1 MPFFLINKNRIY
13 LSMAIPIKLSGLG
26 KQANALVRNAG
37 SQLSS
42 SVSDIGKNLTKSKL
56 NVPEYL
62 ASNNTDGL
70 LYPLVL
76 RGQPNVNIIEF
87 KAFEK
92 KGDGVKQH
100 HIWFPCPANI
110 SINDSATYNTIDL
123 GALGGAGAS
132 AVAGALKS
140 GEGAGGVGS
149 RISDQISEARKNFKD
164 GELGAAATQ
173 MLPFGDQVSGAAK
186 LAGRTLLNPNTNTT
200 FSGNAL
206 RSFTFA
212 FKMIAH
218 SPEEAEMIRKI
229 HSKFR
234 SFTYA
239 DSRSNAQSLVLA
251 FPPTWT
257 IRFLDSN
264 LHENKF
270 IPKIFSC
277 YLVSIESSF
286 NSTTNMFHRD
296 GAPLEVDVSI
306 SYQETR
312 TLTRT
317 DIDGLEA
324 GSLGV
329 NRGIDPET
337 GAPSLSGN
345 PRGIVDADKK
355 RQEAAAAESAG
366 NNN

>member
-1 MPFFLINKNRIY
+1 MP
-13 LSMAIPIKLSGLG
+13 LSLNLSGLG
-26 KQANALVRNAG
+26 KQANAFVRNAQ
-37 SQLSS
+37 SQISS
-42 SVSDIGKNLTKSKL
+42 SVSDIEKNLTKTGFNL
-56 NVPEYL
+56 PGFL
-62 ASNNTDGL
+62 TSNNSDGL
-70 LYPLVL
+70 IYPLEL

-87 KAFEK
+87 KAFENR
-92 KGDGVKQH
+92 GDGVNQH

-110 SINDSATYNTIDL
+110 AINDSATYNTIDL
-123 GALGGAGAS
+123 GTIGGAVGQAIQ
-132 AVAGALKS
+132 S
-140 GEGAGGVGS
+140 GEGVSGIASGIG
-149 RISDQISEARKNFKD
+149 DQIKNTRNFQA
-164 GELGAAATQ
+164 GEKAAAGLQ
-173 MLPFGDQVSGAAK
+173 ILPVGEQVKGTAK

-234 SFTYA
+234 AFTYA
-239 DSRSNAQSLVLA
+239 DSRSNAQNLILA

-257 IRFLDSN
+257 IRFLDGN
-264 LHENKF
+264 LGENKF

-296 GAPLEVDVSI
+296 GAPLEVDISV

-317 DIDGLEA
+317 DIDNLES
-324 GSLGV
+324 GSLGADRGV
-329 NRGIDPET
+329 NPET
-337 GAPSLSGN
+337 GAPSIGSSGQS
-345 PRGIVDADKK
+345 IVD
-355 RQEAAAAESAG
+355 QTLESAG
-366 NNN
+366 ENGND

>member
-1 MPFFLINKNRIY
+1 MPL
-13 LSMAIPIKLSGLG
+13 PIKLSGLG
-26 KQANALVRNAG
+26 KQANVLVRNAG

-87 KAFEK
+87 KAFENT
-92 KGDGVKQH
+92 GQGIKQH

-110 SINDSATYNTIDL
+110 AINDSATYNTIDL
-123 GALGGAGAS
+123 GALGGAGAASVQS
-132 AVAGALKS
+132 ALSEGS
-140 GEGAGGVGS
+140 GVSGIASGVGN
-149 RISDQISEARKNFKD
+149 QISEARANFKT

-173 MLPFGDQVSGAAK
+173 LLPFSDEVFGAAK
-186 LAGRTLLNPNTNTT
+186 LASRVLLNPNTNTT
-200 FSGNAL
+200 FSGNAI

-317 DIDGLEA
+317 DIDGLEE
-324 GSLGV
+324 GSFGV
-329 NRGIDPET
+329 DRGINPET

-355 RQEAAAAESAG
+355 RQEAAAESAG

>member
-1 MPFFLINKNRIY
+1 
-13 LSMAIPIKLSGLG
+13 MALPIKLSGLG

-70 LYPLVL
+70 IYPLVL

-87 KAFEK
+87 KAFENR
-92 KGDGVKQH
+92 GDGVKQH

-110 SINDSATYNTIDL
+110 AINDSATYNTIDL
-123 GALGGAGAS
+123 GALGGAA
-132 AVAGALKS
+132 AATAQDALSS
-140 GEGAGGVGS
+140 GSGVSGLAGGVGS
-149 RISDQISEARKNFKD
+149 QIQEARSSFKE
-164 GELGAAATQ
+164 GEQAAAALQ
-173 MLPFGDQVSGAAK
+173 MLPFSDEVFGASK
-186 LAGRTLLNPNTNTT
+186 LASRVLLNPNTNTT
-200 FSGNAL
+200 FSGNAI

-239 DSRSNAQSLVLA
+239 DSRSNAQSMILA

-257 IRFLDSN
+257 IRFLDGN
-264 LHENKF
+264 LTENKF

-317 DIDGLEA
+317 DIDGLEE

-329 NRGIDPET
+329 DRGIDSET
-337 GAPSLSGN
+337 GAPAVSGN
-345 PRGIVDADKK
+345 PKGIVDADNK
-355 RQEAAAAESAG
+355 RQQAATAAAADNIA
-366 NNN
+366 

>member
-1 MPFFLINKNRIY
+1 
-13 LSMAIPIKLSGLG
+13 MALPIKLSGLG
-26 KQANALVRNAG
+26 KHARNAG

-42 SVSDIGKNLTKSKL
+42 SVSSIGKNLTNTKL
-56 NVPEYL
+56 NVPGYL
-62 ASNNTDGL
+62 SSKNTDGL

-87 KAFEK
+87 KAFENR
-92 KGDGVKQH
+92 GDGVKQH

-110 SINDSATYNTIDL
+110 AINDSATYNTIDL
-123 GALGGAGAS
+123 GALGGGA
-132 AVAGALKS
+132 AAAIAGALKS
-140 GEGAGGVGS
+140 GSGVGGMAS
-149 RISDQISEARKNFKD
+149 GIGDQISAAKSSFKD

-200 FSGNAL
+200 FSGNSL

-218 SPEEAEMIRKI
+218 SADEAEMIRKI

-234 SFTYA
+234 SFVYA
-239 DSRSNAQSLVLA
+239 DSRSNAQNLILA

-257 IRFLDSN
+257 IRFLDGN

-270 IPKIFSC
+270 IPKIYSC

-296 GAPLEVDVSI
+296 GAPLEVDVSM

-317 DIDGLEA
+317 DIDGLEE
-324 GSLGV
+324 GSLGI

-337 GAPSLSGN
+337 GAPSISGN
-345 PRGIVDADKK
+345 PQGIVKAGEDS
-355 RQEAAAAESAG
+355 AAAAAAAAAKAKIK
-366 NNN
+366 

>member
-1 MPFFLINKNRIY
+1 
-13 LSMAIPIKLSGLG
+13 MALPIKLSGLG
-26 KQANALVRNAG
+26 KHARNAG

-42 SVSDIGKNLTKSKL
+42 SVSSIGKNLTNTKL
-56 NVPEYL
+56 NVPGYL
-62 ASNNTDGL
+62 SSENTDGL

-87 KAFEK
+87 KAFEN
-92 KGDGVKQH
+92 GGPGPGVKQH

-110 SINDSATYNTIDL
+110 AINDSATYNTIDL
-123 GALGGAGAS
+123 GALGGGAAAAIS
-132 AVAGALKS
+132 GALKS
-140 GEGAGGVGS
+140 GSGVGGMAS
-149 RISDQISEARKNFKD
+149 GIGDQISEAKSSFKD
-164 GELGAAATQ
+164 GELGAAALQ
-173 MLPFGDQVSGAAK
+173 MLPFSDQVFGASK
-186 LAGRTLLNPNTNTT
+186 LASRVLLNPNTNTT
-200 FSGNAL
+200 FSGNSL

-218 SPEEAEMIRKI
+218 SAEEAEMIRRI

-234 SFTYA
+234 KFVYA
-239 DSRSNAQSLVLA
+239 DSRGNAQNMILA

-257 IRFLDSN
+257 IRFLDGN

-270 IPKIFSC
+270 IPKIYSC

-296 GAPLEVDVSI
+296 GAPLEVDVSM

-317 DIDGLEA
+317 DIDVLED
-324 GSLGV
+324 GSVGI

-337 GAPSLSGN
+337 GAPSASGN
-345 PRGIVDADKK
+345 PQGIVKAAEDSAAADAK
-355 RQEAAAAESAG
+355 AAAAAAAKDAT
-366 NNN
+366 

>member
-1 MPFFLINKNRIY
+1 MPNPLN
-13 LSMAIPIKLSGLG
+13 LSGLG
-26 KQANALVRNAG
+26 NQANALVRNAG

-42 SVSDIGKNLTKSKL
+42 SISDIGKNFVKTKL
-56 NVPEYL
+56 NIPDYL
-62 ASNNTDGL
+62 SSKNSNGL
-70 LYPLVL
+70 IYPLEL

-87 KAFEK
+87 KAYENR
-92 KGDGVKQH
+92 GDAVNQH

-110 SINDSATYNTIDL
+110 AINDSATYNTIDL
-123 GALGGAGAS
+123 GTIGAAGAR
-132 AVAGALKS
+132 AIQS
-140 GEGAGGVGS
+140 GGGLSGMAES
-149 RISDQISEARKNFKD
+149 ISGQISANRQNFRG
-164 GELGAAATQ
+164 GELAAAALQAT
-173 MLPFGDQVSGAAK
+173 PVPEQVKSAAK

-200 FSGNAL
+200 FSGNAI

-239 DSRSNAQSLVLA
+239 DSRSNAQNLILA

-257 IRFLDSN
+257 IRFLDGN
-264 LHENKF
+264 LNENRF
-270 IPKIFSC
+270 IPKIYSC

-296 GAPLEVDVSI
+296 GAPLEVDVTV

-317 DIDGLEA
+317 DIDDLEA

-329 NRGIDPET
+329 NRGINPET
-337 GAPSLSGN
+337 GAPSISGDAQ
-345 PRGIVDADKK
+345 GIID
-355 RQEAAAAESAG
+355 SAKETAGDNG
-366 NNN
+366 ND

>member
-1 MPFFLINKNRIY
+1 
-13 LSMAIPIKLSGLG
+13 MALPIKLSGLG
-26 KQANALVRNAG
+26 KLARNAG

-42 SVSDIGKNLTKSKL
+42 SVSSIGKNLTKTKLDVPGYLSSK
-56 NVPEYL
+56 N
-62 ASNNTDGL
+62 SDGL
-70 LYPLVL
+70 IYPLVL

-87 KAFEK
+87 KAYENS
-92 KGDGVKQH
+92 GAGINQH

-110 SINDSATYNTIDL
+110 AINDSATYNTIDL
-123 GALGGAGAS
+123 GSIGGVAAAALSG
-132 AVAGALKS
+132 VKS
-140 GEGAGGVGS
+140 GSGVSGIAS
-149 RISDQISEARKNFKD
+149 GIGTQISEARKNFKG
-164 GELGAAATQ
+164 GELASGALQA
-173 MLPFGDQVSGAAK
+173 LPVGDQIRGASK
-186 LAGRTLLNPNTNTT
+186 LSSRVLLNPNTNTT
-200 FSGNAL
+200 FSGNSL

-218 SPEEAEMIRKI
+218 SADEAEMIRKI

-234 SFTYA
+234 SFVYA
-239 DSRSNAQSLVLA
+239 DSRSNAQNLLLA

-257 IRFLDSN
+257 IRFLDGN

-270 IPKIFSC
+270 IPKIYSC

-296 GAPLEVDVSI
+296 GAPLEVDVSM

-317 DIDGLEA
+317 DIDVLED
-324 GSLGV
+324 GSVGI

-337 GAPSLSGN
+337 GAPSASGN
-345 PRGIVDADKK
+345 PQGIVKAAEDS
-355 RQEAAAAESAG
+355 AAADAKAAK
-366 NNN
+366 